1 LTGIEDATG
10 RWRGIGRTKQ
20 CQSGRDGALD

>member
-10 RWRGIGRTKQ
+10 TLRGIGRTKQ
-20 CQSGRDGALD
+20 CQSGHDGALD